1 MSYEVV
7 FANKYDLSEL
17 VESLSLEESLNEI
30 AYCANIKLVVTP
42 DMPIITPGQEIRIAG
57 IPFGKTKK
65 ETLLNPAVVWE
76 CRSSNA
82 GRKHL
87 NITAYEK
94 TIYLAKSEDERLMPG
109 NQTATERIKQYAVSW
124 GIPVGN
130 IVDTREKLVRNIK
143 RSQTILSM
151 IMEDLKET
159 VDKGGAMYRIRMT
172 SRGLEL
178 FEVGGNSAIWELGA
192 LEEVAQNRTLEG
204 AITKVKVIGPQESE
218 NAVAKTLAVMEK
230 DIEKYGTLQKLIMD
244 SKIETVEQARK
255 VAAKTLLGMQET
267 ISVTALDINTVRAGD
282 RVRLNNLELIV
293 TKVRHQLGNPG
304 RMELE
309 LAAESKVRRD
319 FGG

>member
-17 VESLSLEESLNEI
+17 VESLSVEESLNEI

-65 ETLLNPAVVWE
+65 ENLLNPAVVWE

-109 NQTATERIKQYAVSW
+109 NQTATERIKQYAMSW

-204 AITKVKVIGPQESE
+204 AITKVKVIGSQESE

>member
-1 MSYEVV
+1 MSYEVIY
-7 FANKYDLSEL
+7 ANQYDLTQLIE
-17 VESLSLEESLNEI
+17 ELSLEESLDEI
-30 AYCANIKLVVTP
+30 AYCANMKLVVAP
-42 DMPIITPGQEIRIAG
+42 GMPNISPGQEIRIAG
-57 IPFGKTKK
+57 IPVGKTKK
-65 ETLLNPAVVWE
+65 ENLLNPAVVWE
-76 CRSSNA
+76 CQSSSI

-94 TIYLAKSEDERLMPG
+94 TIYLARSEDERLMPG
-109 NQTATERIKQYAVSW
+109 DQTATERIKQYAKSW

-130 IVDTREKLVRNIK
+130 IMDTREKLSRNIK
-143 RSQTILSM
+143 RSRTIFSM

-159 VDKGGAMYRIRMT
+159 VDKGGKMYRVRMT

-178 FEVGGNSAIWELGA
+178 VEIGGNSVIGELGA
-192 LEEVAQNRTLEG
+192 LEEVTQNRTLEG

-230 DIEKYGTLQKLIMD
+230 DTEKYGTLQKLIMD
-244 SKIETVEQARK
+244 SKIETLGQARK
-255 VAAKTLLGMQET
+255 IAAKTLIGMQET
-267 ISVTALDINTVRAGD
+267 ISVTALDINTLRAGD
-282 RVRLNNLELIV
+282 RVRLDKSELIV

-309 LAAESKVRRD
+309 LASESKVRRD

>member
-65 ETLLNPAVVWE
+65 ENLLNPAVVWE

-109 NQTATERIKQYAVSW
+109 NQTATERIKQYAMSW

-204 AITKVKVIGPQESE
+204 AITKVKVIGSQESE

>member
-17 VESLSLEESLNEI
+17 VESLSLEESLNEN

-65 ETLLNPAVVWE
+65 ENLLNPAVVWE

-109 NQTATERIKQYAVSW
+109 NQTATERIKQYAMSW

-267 ISVTALDINTVRAGD
+267 ISITALDINMVRAGD

>member
-7 FANKYDLSEL
+7 LANKYDLSEL

-30 AYCANIKLVVTP
+30 AYCVNIKLVVTP
-42 DMPIITPGQEIRIAG
+42 DMPFITPGQEIRIAG
-57 IPFGKTKK
+57 IPFGRAKK
-65 ETLLNPAVVWE
+65 ENLLNPAVVWD
-76 CRSSNA
+76 CHSSNT

-109 NQTATERIKQYAVSW
+109 NQTATERIKQYAMSW

-130 IVDTREKLVRNIK
+130 IVDTREKLARNIK

-159 VDKGGAMYRIRMT
+159 VDKGGAMYRVRMT

-178 FEVGGNSAIWELGA
+178 FEVGGNSVIWELGA
-192 LEEVAQNRTLEG
+192 LEEVTQNRTLEG

-267 ISVTALDINTVRAGD
+267 MSVTALDINTVRAGD
-282 RVRLNNLELIV
+282 RVRLNNSELIV